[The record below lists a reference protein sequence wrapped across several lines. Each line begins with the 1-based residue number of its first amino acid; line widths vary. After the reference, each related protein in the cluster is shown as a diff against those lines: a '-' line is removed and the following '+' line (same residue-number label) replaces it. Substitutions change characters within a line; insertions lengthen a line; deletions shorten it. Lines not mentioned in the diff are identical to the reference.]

1 MTQRK
6 VSRPEFFCFPSIYVD
21 TNTAIDT
28 LVKPTGQLIF
38 EFLVRNLE
46 KSKDQL
52 FRVDRI

>member
-1 MTQRK
+1 M
-6 VSRPEFFCFPSIYVD
+6 SCPEFFCFPSIYVD
-21 TNTAIDT
+21 NNMAIDT

-52 FRVDRI
+52 FKVDGI